1 MAVRRALGDEQKTEK
16 ESKNMRSKEDALNF
30 FSYIPPTE
38 ATEPKFNSVTEIF
51 VGAVDRL
58 WDLVPD
64 GPGKTY
70 AFRQLAA
77 ARMAFN
83 SAIAHEGE

>member
-1 MAVRRALGDEQKTEK
+1 MRTKDEALKHF
-16 ESKNMRSKEDALNF
+16 A
-30 FSYIPPTE
+30 YIPPTE
-38 ATEPKFNSVTEIF
+38 ATGPKFESVTEIF
-51 VGAVDRL
+51 SGAVDRL